1 MKKVEDRIL
10 ALEEDVLRL
19 KTALHF
25 KGEKIY
31 SPSHEMYKYFK
42 EYLDSIGIKSDQL
55 EYDDPSRCK
64 IFFSSIPPKIN
75 PAPHIWLINVEQA
88 TRPNILALNNM
99 RDCHN
104 VYDYSEENIEVL
116 RKIKP
121 KCNFVHIPY
130 GSVSVREEIYNYE
143 KLHGIAMVGNNCTR
157 RTQIENRIGN
167 VTNILGWG
175 NERDDKL
182 FRYKILV
189 NVHFSPEYNITEQI
203 RINRCIYN
211 KMIVISE
218 NSIHQD
224 KLKLKDKM
232 LFASYDEIPELA
244 NKVLDNYEYYYN
256 KLLS

>member
-1 MKKVEDRIL
+1 MKLEDRIG
-10 ALEEDVLRL
+10 ALEEEVITL
-19 KTALHF
+19 KNTLCF

-31 SPSHEMYKYFK
+31 SPSPAMYKYFK
-42 EYLDSIGIKSDQL
+42 EYLDSVGIKNQL
-55 EYDDPSRCK
+55 QYTEPERCN
-64 IFFSSIPPKIN
+64 IFLSSIPPHVN
-75 PAPHIWLINVEQA
+75 PEPHVWLINMEQA
-88 TRPNILALNNM
+88 TRPNILELNNM
-99 RDCHN
+99 RGCHN

-116 RKIKP
+116 RKLKP

-130 GSVSVREEIYNYE
+130 GYNGKEIYNYE
-143 KLHGIAMVGNNCTR
+143 KPHGIAMVGNNCTR

-224 KLKLKDKM
+224 QLKLKDKM
-232 LFASYDEIPELA
+232 LFCEYDKIPELA
-244 NKVLDNYEYYYN
+244 RKVLNNYEHYYN
-256 KLLS
+256 KLFG